1 MDAAA
6 ARLGQQIFNSL
17 GKKQHR
23 LGQNVR
29 LTCPTCSPS
38 RKSFNQKDPCLSVK
52 IEDDHI
58 VWHCHHCGDKG
69 AYSDRP
75 AVDFERRKP
84 MPVKDIEAATSAD
97 PIIDTHL
104 AYLQSRGISEEA
116 LKRFGVFSTTK
127 YFRKADKEVPCIGF
141 PYKNADGEIY
151 ASKYRAVDEKLHT
164 QEGTGGCQTLW
175 GIEDLTDERELIICE
190 GEIDALSVATA
201 MPEACVVSVPNGAPM
216 KLSDSKIDP
225 QEDRKFNYVWSA
237 RDQLANVEKIII
249 AGDMDEQGSALG
261 EELARRVGKVK
272 CWTVQW
278 PAGKDAN
285 DTLMKEGGDA
295 VRKAITSAQPWP
307 IAGLR
312 DVNFYEDKLFELY
325 EKGHGRGESTG
336 FPSLDSL
343 YTVVPGQLTVV
354 TGIPSSGKSEM
365 IDAIMVNL
373 ARDRGWK
380 FCVCSFEND
389 APTHIAKL
397 AEKFLRMPFFDGPS
411 PRMTR
416 EQLTE
421 AKEFINDHFVIVD
434 HNDGEACS
442 VDSILERAQA
452 AVLRLGVRALVID
465 PYNYLEIKRGAR
477 SETEAISDML
487 TKVRLFARHHDL
499 HVFFVAHPTKLPREN
514 GKIHPPRGMDISGS
528 AHWFSKCDCGV
539 TVHRELDADGG
550 FDVQVKFIV
559 WKMRYKWVGSL
570 GEASLGF
577 DVPTGCYVDDG
588 PVQTGW
594 QDWQL

>member
-1 MDAAA
+1 MYANI
-6 ARLGQQIFNSL
+6 GEQIFNSL
-17 GKKQHR
+17 GSKQRQVGH
-23 LGQNVR
+23 NVR
-29 LTCPTCSPS
+29 TTCPSCSS
-38 RKSFNQKDPCLSVK
+38 TRKRQNQKDPCLSVK
-52 IEDDHI
+52 VEDDHI

-69 AYSDRP
+69 AFSDRP
-75 AVDFERRKP
+75 PIQMERRKP
-84 MPVKDIEAATSAD
+84 MPPKDVEIAKSAH

-104 AYLQSRGISEEA
+104 DYLKSRGISEEA

-141 PYKNADGEIY
+141 PYKNAEGEIY

-175 GIEDLTDERELIICE
+175 GIEDLTDEKELIVCE
-190 GEIDALSVATA
+190 GEIDALSIATA

-272 CWTVQW
+272 CWTVKW
-278 PAGKDAN
+278 PVGKDAN
-285 DTLMKEGGDA
+285 DTLLEAGVDA
-295 VRKAITSAQPWP
+295 VRGAIEKAQPWP

-312 DVNFYEDKLFELY
+312 DVKFYEDKLMDLY
-325 EKGHGRGESTG
+325 EKGHGKGASTG
-336 FPSLDSL
+336 FPSLDGL
-343 YTVVPGQLTVV
+343 YSVVPGQLTVV

-365 IDAIMVNL
+365 IDAIMMNL
-373 ARDRGWK
+373 ARDKGWK

-389 APTHIAKL
+389 PATHIAKL
-397 AEKFLRMPFFDGPS
+397 AEKYLKLPFFEGLTA
-411 PRMTR
+411 RMSR
-416 EQLTE
+416 DQLNE
-421 AKEFINDHFVIVD
+421 AKEFINEHFAFVD
-434 HNDGEACS
+434 HNDGEPCS

-465 PYNYLEIKRGAR
+465 PYNYLEIKRGTR
-477 SETEAISDML
+477 SETEAISEML

-514 GKIHPPRGMDISGS
+514 GKVHAPRGMDISGS
-528 AHWFSKCDCGV
+528 AHWFSKCDCGL
-539 TVHRELDADGG
+539 TVHRELDPDGG
-550 FDVQVKFIV
+550 FDVSVKFIV
-559 WKMRYKWVGSL
+559 WKMRYKWVGAL

-577 DVPTGCYVDDG
+577 DVATGCYIDEQEQQAPYDT
-588 PVQTGW
+588 QGW
-594 QDWQL
+594 DI